1 MFLASGVPGD
11 AGEQAADRGV
21 EHGLPHDAL
30 SFRSQAVHGKHRG
43 QRVPGGAVR
52 GGGAQVPGAAALL
65 QHPIPTLPPS
75 HRASKRG
82 QLWKPTRGKWAK
94 KF

>member
-1 MFLASGVPGD
+1 MLLTPGVPGD
-11 AGEQAADRGV
+11 AGEQAADCGV
-21 EHGLPHDAL
+21 KHGLPHDAL

-43 QRVPGGAVR
+43 QWVPGGAVR
-52 GGGAQVPGAAALL
+52 GGGPQVPGTATLL

-82 QLWKPTRGKWAK
+82 
-94 KF
+94 

>member
-1 MFLASGVPGD
+1 MMIFYAGVPGD
-11 AGEQAADRGV
+11 AGEQAADCGV

-30 SFRSQAVHGKHRG
+30 SFRSQAVHREHRG
-43 QRVPGGAVR
+43 QWVPGGAVR
-52 GGGAQVPGAAALL
+52 GSGPQVPGAAALL

-82 QLWKPTRGKWAK
+82 QLWNSNRGKQNM
-94 KF
+94 